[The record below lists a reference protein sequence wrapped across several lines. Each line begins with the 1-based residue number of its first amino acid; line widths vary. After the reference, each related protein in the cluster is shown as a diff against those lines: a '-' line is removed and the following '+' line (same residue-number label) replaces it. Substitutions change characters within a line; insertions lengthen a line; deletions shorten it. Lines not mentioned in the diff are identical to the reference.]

1 MRRAFRACETLK
13 PENQES
19 SICFI
24 GTDLEGTS
32 FPSSIQMRAD
42 PLCFADQSDSKT
54 RDSVKEPYEKHRF
67 AILVVDSN
75 PFRYGSRRMRL
86 RD

>member
-32 FPSSIQMRAD
+32 SIQMRAD
-42 PLCFADQSDSKT
+42 PLCFADQSDSKM
-54 RDSVKEPYEKHRF
+54 RDSVGEGREKF
-67 AILVVDSN
+67 
-75 PFRYGSRRMRL
+75 
-86 RD
+86 